1 MKAII
6 VSDLHMGSRYFQ
18 SEAFGGFLDYIPDV
32 DEIILNGDVLDRPR
46 AKLVPMHQHIFERI
60 EQLSFRHKVVW
71 VRGNHDKG
79 YMPASLGKIEFC
91 GRYTFDNRIL
101 ITHGDDFD
109 NVMARS
115 RVFMKAFRMLHDL
128 RVRLGARP
136 VHVAEYAKKWKA
148 FYRVLRN
155 NVMRNAVNFA
165 AEKEFE
171 AVTCGHTHFAEDIVI
186 NGIRYIN
193 TGAWTEF
200 PAHYLYVSPQNMT
213 LNRVDHTFLSCRR
226 KSPAP
231 HRILRTDSAFSITRT
246 RTTTRTIGT
255 NQHPAPRTSER
266 ATRNS

>member
-6 VSDLHMGSRYFQ
+6 VSDLHMGSRYFRSQ
-18 SEAFGGFLDYIPDV
+18 AFESFLNCLPDV
-32 DEIILNGDVLDRPR
+32 DEFILNGDVLDRPHVT
-46 AKLVPMHQHIFERI
+46 LTPFHQLNLERI
-60 EQLSFRHKVVW
+60 EKLSLRCKVVW

-91 GRYTFDNRIL
+91 RRYTFDQRIL

-115 RVFMKAFRMLHDL
+115 RVFMKAFRMMHAL

-165 AEKEFE
+165 AENGFE
-171 AVTCGHTHFAEDIVI
+171 AVSCGHTHFAEDVVV
-186 NGIRYIN
+186 NGVRYIN
-193 TGAWTEF
+193 TGAWTEL
-200 PAHYLYVSPQNMT
+200 PAHYLYITPAGMVLS
-213 LNRVDHTFLSCRR
+213 RVDHAMADH
-226 KSPAP
+226 P
-231 HRILRTDSAFSITRT
+231 IW
-246 RTTTRTIGT
+246 
-255 NQHPAPRTSER
+255 HPAPAAEKPRSPSLNCSPHATSGDHR
-266 ATRNS
+266 IR

>member
-18 SEAFGGFLDYIPDV
+18 AQAFGGFLENTPDC
-32 DEIILNGDVLDRPR
+32 DEIILNGDVLDRPHVE
-46 AKLVPMHQHIFERI
+46 LVPMHQQIFERI

-79 YMPASLGKIEFC
+79 YMPASLGKIEFFR
-91 GRYTFDNRIL
+91 RYTFDNRIL

-115 RVFMKAFRMLHDL
+115 QVFMKAFRMLHDL

-165 AEKEFE
+165 AENGFE
-171 AVTCGHTHFAEDIVI
+171 AVTCGHTHFAEDIVL

-200 PAHYLYVSPQNMT
+200 PAHYLYVTPDGMV
-213 LNRVDHTFLSCRR
+213 LNRVDHTFPNSRAQHAASTFD
-226 KSPAP
+226 KSRPP
-231 HRILRTDSAFSITRT
+231 TLKGSRQSAESGHCIF
-246 RTTTRTIGT
+246 
-255 NQHPAPRTSER
+255 
-266 ATRNS
+266 

>member
-1 MKAII
+1 MNAII
-6 VSDLHMGSRYFQ
+6 VSDLHMGSRYFRCQ
-18 SEAFGGFLDYIPDV
+18 AFENFHNSLPDI
-32 DEIILNGDVLDRPR
+32 DEFILNGDVLDRPHI
-46 AKLVPMHQHIFERI
+46 KLTPFHQLNLERI
-60 EQLSFRHKVVW
+60 EQLSLRCKVVW

-79 YMPASLGKIEFC
+79 YVPASLGRIEFC
-91 GRYTFDNRIL
+91 RRYTFDNRIL

-165 AEKEFE
+165 AQKGFE
-171 AVTCGHTHFAEDIVI
+171 AVTCGHTHFAEDIVL
-186 NGIRYIN
+186 NGVRYIN

-200 PAHYLYVSPQNMT
+200 PAHYLYVTPEKMV
-213 LNRVDHTFLSCRR
+213 LNRVNPALPDRPFRNAVPAAGKTQ
-226 KSPAP
+226 SPP
-231 HRILRTDSAFSITRT
+231 RNHNPSP
-246 RTTTRTIGT
+246 TTSDNGII
-255 NQHPAPRTSER
+255 
-266 ATRNS
+266 

>member
-18 SEAFGGFLDYIPDV
+18 SQAFTGFLENLPDL
-32 DEIILNGDVLDRPR
+32 DELILNGDVLDRPHV
-46 AKLVPMHQHIFERI
+46 KLAPLHQQILERI
-60 EQLSFRHKVVW
+60 EQLSFRYKVVW

-79 YMPASLGKIEFC
+79 YMPARLGKIEFC
-91 GRYTFDNRIL
+91 RRYTFDHRIL

-109 NVMARS
+109 NVMSRS
-115 RVFMKAFRMLHDL
+115 RVFMKAFRLMHDL

-165 AEKEFE
+165 VENRFE
-171 AVTCGHTHFAEDIVI
+171 AVTCGHTHFAEDIVL
-186 NGIRYIN
+186 NGVRYIN

-213 LNRVDHTFLSCRR
+213 LNRVDHTSLSCRR

-231 HRILRTDSAFSITRT
+231 NSAETITPYKEVSYSSDRT
-246 RTTTRTIGT
+246 GLGVL
-255 NQHPAPRTSER
+255 
-266 ATRNS
+266 